1 MINYNKILQ
10 LKYIKRPIGQTPPST
25 SGWDTFKDAVESAGD
40 ALSDFAEDAGTVQ
53 VGINAIASSVAT
65 VASAF
70 TNYAAKATVLEN
82 RNNELG
88 KTFSLNIEQS
98 AKFGMRLDELSA
110 TIGIGGEAARRY
122 TKNLAGIQNGVLAID
137 KPLSGFQKKLLQG
150 QKYMVDQLK
159 VTEKAAEGYEYYAAT
174 IAESGIEQLAIQNEI
189 SKGIEKATGLSGVQ
203 RDLTEQIGNMAANL
217 QLQYSRIP
225 GSLELAI
232 LKSRALGLSMADLN
246 KTGTQLLNIESS
258 VGDELEYQ
266 LLTGRRLLTDDGESL
281 TNAYRMA
288 TIQGDANKQAEL
300 MNKLIAD
307 EGDTL
312 STNLIARQQAAKM
325 LGIDEAVLARSIQ
338 KQKLI
343 TELGAEEL
351 MSMSGDK
358 LDTAIQQLQEKY
370 KDDPDKKKMVADLM
384 AASDTRTTQERM
396 ADTLDQILSKGIF
409 AMAGGIQGD
418 SDASAAAAA
427 DLVKT
432 TSDGI
437 QAGFEKVIGKL
448 SDTISTPAVA
458 TAVGAV
464 VGFSEMGAQANRIA
478 NEFLAMIPFIGR
490 ITSIFTKG
498 VEELTS
504 FSGMAKAGGGTFV
517 PRTESSTRTFS
528 GTINQDFLM
537 RSNGTVVPFTSKDDI
552 VGAKEGGPL
561 AQALSNSVSG
571 GGGITDEQINKL
583 SNSIANS
590 IAYAM
595 KGVTITTD
603 SLYQANSVNGDR
615 FA

>member
-10 LKYIKRPIGQTPPST
+10 LKYIIRPIGQSPPS
-25 SGWDTFKDAVESAGD
+25 GPNWDLFTNAVKGAGD
-40 ALSDFAEDAGTVQ
+40 ALKVFEEASGTVQ
-53 VGINAIASSVAT
+53 IGINAIASSVAT

-82 RNNELG
+82 RNKELG
-88 KTFSLNIEQS
+88 KTFGLNIEQS
-98 AKFGMRLDELSA
+98 AKFGMRLDELS
-110 TIGIGGEAARRY
+110 TNMDIGGEAARKY
-122 TKNLAGIQNGVLAID
+122 TKNLAGIQNGFLAID

-174 IAESGIEQLAIQNEI
+174 IAESGIEQLAIQNKI
-189 SKGIEKATGLSGVQ
+189 SKGIEAATGLSGVQ
-203 RDLTEQIGNMAANL
+203 RDLTEDIGNLTADL

-246 KTGTQLLNIESS
+246 KTGMTLLNIESS

-288 TIQGDANKQAEL
+288 TIQGDSNKQAEL
-300 MNKLIAD
+300 MNKLIED
-307 EGDTL
+307 EGDIL

-325 LGIDEAVLARSIQ
+325 LGMDEATLARSIQ

-343 TELGAEEL
+343 TKLGAEDL
-351 MSMSGDK
+351 MRLNQGDMTK
-358 LDTAIQQLQEKY
+358 
-370 KDDPDKKKMVADLM
+370 VADQLRERGVKEEDISELLK
-384 AASDTRTTQERM
+384 ASDTRTTQERM
-396 ADTLDQILSKGIF
+396 ADTLDQILSRGIF
-409 AMAGGIQGD
+409 AMSGGKLPD
-418 SDASAAAAA
+418 KDLDAAAASNLSAAAAA
-427 DLVKT
+427 DLVKK

-437 QAGFEKVIGKL
+437 QDGFVSVIETLSEK
-448 SDTISTPAVA
+448 ISTEDVA
-458 TAVGAV
+458 RV
-464 VGFSEMGAQANRIA
+464 VGDFVGVSEMGAQANRIVK
-478 NEFLAMIPFIGR
+478 EFETMIPIIGG
-490 ITSIFTKG
+490 ILNIFTRAFD
-498 VEELTS
+498 ELTS
-504 FSGMAKAGGGTFV
+504 LSGMAKADAGTFALT
-517 PRTESSTRTFS
+517 TEAP
-528 GTINQDFLM
+528 NQDFLM

-561 AQALSNSVSG
+561 AQALANSVSG

-583 SNSIANS
+583 AN
-590 IAYAM
+590 AM
-595 KGVTITTD
+595 ASAIKGVTITTD
-603 SLYQANSVNGDR
+603 PLYQANSVNGDR

>member
-10 LKYIKRPIGQTPPST
+10 LKYIIRPIGQSPPSGA
-25 SGWDTFKDAVESAGD
+25 GWDTFKDAVKSAGD
-40 ALSDFAEDAGTVQ
+40 ALKGFEEAAGTVQ

-82 RNNELG
+82 RNKELG
-88 KTFSLNIEQS
+88 KTFGLNIEQS
-98 AKFGMRLDELSA
+98 AKFGMRLDELS
-110 TIGIGGEAARRY
+110 TNMDIGGEAARKY
-122 TKNLAGIQNGVLAID
+122 TKNLAGIQNGFLAID

-150 QKYMVDQLK
+150 QKYMVDQLN

-189 SKGIEKATGLSGVQ
+189 SKGIEAATGLSGVQ
-203 RDLTEQIGNMAANL
+203 RDLTEDIGNLTADL

-246 KTGTQLLNIESS
+246 KTGMTLLNIESS

-288 TIQGDANKQAEL
+288 TIQGDSNKQAEL
-300 MNKLIAD
+300 MNKLIED
-307 EGDTL
+307 EGDIL

-325 LGIDEAVLARSIQ
+325 LGMDEATLARSIQ

-343 TELGAEEL
+343 TKLGAE
-351 MSMSGDK
+351 
-358 LDTAIQQLQEKY
+358 
-370 KDDPDKKKMVADLM
+370 DLM
-384 AASDTRTTQERM
+384 RLNEGDMTKVAEQLRERGVSDSDITELLKASDTRTTQERM
-396 ADTLDQILSKGIF
+396 ADTLDKILSKGIF
-409 AMAGGIQGD
+409 AMSGGKLPD
-418 SDASAAAAA
+418 KDLDAAAASNLSAANAA

-432 TSDGI
+432 TSAGI
-437 QAGFEKVIGKL
+437 QAGFERVIGTL
-448 SDTISTPAVA
+448 SETISTEDVA
-458 TAVGAV
+458 QV
-464 VGFSEMGAQANRIA
+464 VGDIVGVSEMGAQANRIVS
-478 NEFLAMIPFIGR
+478 EFTAMIPLIGG
-490 ITSIFTKG
+490 ILDAFTST
-498 VEELTS
+498 VANLTS
-504 FSGMAKAGGGTFV
+504 LSGMAKANAGTFV
-517 PRTESSTRTFS
+517 PRTESSEV
-528 GTINQDFLM
+528 NQDFIM

-561 AQALSNSVSG
+561 AQALSNSVAS
-571 GGGITDEQINKL
+571 GGITDEQINKL
-583 SNSIANS
+583 AN
-590 IAYAM
+590 AMAVAM
-595 KGVTITTD
+595 KSVTITTD
-603 SLYQANSVNGDR
+603 PLYQSNNLNGDR